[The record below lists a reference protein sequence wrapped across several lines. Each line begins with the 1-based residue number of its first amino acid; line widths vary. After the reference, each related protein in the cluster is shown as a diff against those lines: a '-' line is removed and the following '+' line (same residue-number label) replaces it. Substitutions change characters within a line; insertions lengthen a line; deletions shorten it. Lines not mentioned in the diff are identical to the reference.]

1 MEKEPHIYK
10 RYKILVVD
18 DDIVFLRTAM
28 NYLNEEYRV
37 SVVKSGIEALSYMG
51 KEKPDAILLDY
62 EMPEFDGPQTL
73 KMIRANDE
81 LKDIPVFFMTGVNDP
96 DLVKKALELKPQG
109 YILKTTSKNEL
120 LDRLAEFFNALS

>member
-1 MEKEPHIYK
+1 MEKEPHICQ

-37 SVVKSGIEALSYMG
+37 SVVKSGLEALAYMS

-62 EMPEFDGPQTL
+62 EMPDFDGPQTL
-73 KMIRANDE
+73 KMIRTNEE
-81 LKDIPVFFMTGVNDP
+81 LKNVPVFFMTGVNDP
-96 DLVKKALELKPQG
+96 ELVKKALELKPQG

>member
-1 MEKEPHIYK
+1 MEKEPHICQ

-37 SVVKSGIEALSYMG
+37 SVVKSGLEALSYMS

-62 EMPEFDGPQTL
+62 EMPDFDGPQTL
-73 KMIRANDE
+73 KMIRTNEE
-81 LKDIPVFFMTGVNDP
+81 LKNIPVFFMTGVNDP
-96 DLVKKALELKPQG
+96 ELVKKALELKPQG